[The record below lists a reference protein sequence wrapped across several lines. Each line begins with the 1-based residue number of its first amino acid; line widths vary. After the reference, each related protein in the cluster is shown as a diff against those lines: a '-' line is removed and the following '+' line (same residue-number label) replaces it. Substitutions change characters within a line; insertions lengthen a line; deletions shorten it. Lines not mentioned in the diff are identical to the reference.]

1 MTHDK
6 VMSKCNRSSKES
18 SQEFRKLNTEYVNDE
33 ILRLSSYE
41 YPHLIKENGIGT
53 GLVENKDVSPVM
65 SPNEVVLLGKDEAYL
80 MKKLAP
86 LPEVATLNSI
96 NGNKGD
102 EYPVLSP
109 STKKNPYSDIC
120 LDEQLS
126 ADLEIKIDTV
136 DRQRRKIVYD
146 ALSDEE
152 KEKFTKL
159 EVDAGKHGY
168 SYQAVD
174 IAQFLIVS
182 HLDLNECLTR
192 MEKWRAMLREHLA
205 DKVSVAQCLTF
216 QRETDFMSA
225 VGGCDPEGRRIYVIN
240 FGLVT
245 SNSVLAEFP
254 VYAKTM
260 NLLWDALAINVDE
273 IRAGVCFIG
282 NFEGFGAKN
291 WSLKLF
297 IRFMKMWQ
305 DKYPVRVRR
314 IYMVNTPVYF
324 WAIAKF
330 VMTFTSRK
338 FQDRFKFLNEEELS
352 KIVPKFSLPPCVGGT
367 FDKVK
372 EIVPWMVERLEERSG
387 DSWASMYEM

>member
-1 MTHDK
+1 
-6 VMSKCNRSSKES
+6 MSKCNSSKES
-18 SQEFRKLNTEYVNDE
+18 YQESRKLNTEYVNNE
-33 ILRLSSYE
+33 ILLE
-41 YPHLIKENGIGT
+41 YPHLIREDGSDT

-80 MKKLAP
+80 MNKLAA
-86 LPEVATLNSI
+86 LQKAAVQNSI
-96 NGNKGD
+96 KGSKGH

-109 STKKNPYSDIC
+109 SSTKKNPYFDIS
-120 LDEQLS
+120 LDAQLS
-126 ADLEIKIDTV
+126 AGVAIKVDTV
-136 DRQRRKIVYD
+136 TKQRRKIVYD
-146 ALSDEE
+146 ALSDAE
-152 KEKFTKL
+152 KERFTIL
-159 EVDAGKHGY
+159 EEDVGKHGY

-182 HLDLNECLTR
+182 HLDLNESLTR
-192 MEKWRAMLREHLA
+192 MKKWRAMLRQHQA
-205 DKVSVAQCLTF
+205 DQVSVGQCLAF

-240 FGLVT
+240 FGLVKA
-245 SNSVLAEFP
+245 NSVLAEFP

-282 NFEGFGAKN
+282 NFEGFGASN

-314 IYMVNTPVYF
+314 IYMVNAPVYF

-330 VMTFTSRK
+330 VMTFTSKK
-338 FQDRFKFLNEEELS
+338 FQDRFKFLDLEELS
-352 KIVPKFSLPPCVGGT
+352 KIVPKSSLPPCVGGT
-367 FDKVK
+367 FDKK
-372 EIVPWMVERLEERSG
+372 EIASWIVERLEERSG